1 MRIVRILLLLL
12 MIQCGALVTLS
23 QEAASTP
30 EAVATAPTPK
40 VPSPFFY
47 DRRGFAVYQ
56 IGPDFEKMI
65 AAVKS
70 DGSFNAI
77 ALAAGTLEGAYY
89 LGISEAHPK
98 KEPRKLEK
106 LRSSPLHLTV
116 DGETVIVKSDNYY
129 RVRNKNDVRQEVI
142 MYWISK
148 ELFDVLTS
156 AKKIYAELGLT
167 YNLLASAENIKAM
180 RVLRDI
186 LIKEKDA
193 EFYFD
198 MPGSPLIGPL
208 MGYYQ
213 WDGYYVKA
221 ISRRKDRDADA
232 DVDQ

>member
-1 MRIVRILLLLL
+1 MKTVTIFFLLFI
-12 MIQCGALVTLS
+12 IQCGALVTFS
-23 QEAASTP
+23 QEAAATP
-30 EAVATAPTPK
+30 EAVAKPAPK
-40 VPSPFFY
+40 VPSPFYY
-47 DRRGFAVYQ
+47 DRRGYAVYQ

-89 LGISEAHPK
+89 LGICEARPK

-106 LRSSPLHLTV
+106 LRNSPLHLTV
-116 DGETVIVKSDNYY
+116 DGETIIVKSDNYY
-129 RVRNKNDVRQEVI
+129 RVRAKNDVRQEVM

-148 ELFDVLTS
+148 ELFDELTS
-156 AKKIYAELGLT
+156 AKKIYAELGLS
-167 YNLLASAENIKAM
+167 YNLLASAENLKAM

-213 WDGYYVKA
+213 WDGYYVKG
-221 ISRRKDRDADA
+221 ISRRRDRDVEA